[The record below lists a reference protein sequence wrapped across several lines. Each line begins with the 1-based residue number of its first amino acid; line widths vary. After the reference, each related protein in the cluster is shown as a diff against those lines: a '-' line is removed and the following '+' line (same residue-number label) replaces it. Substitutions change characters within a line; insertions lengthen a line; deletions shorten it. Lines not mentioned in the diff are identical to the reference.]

1 MTDFCNANAKQLGN
15 DILYRHCGYA

>member
-1 MTDFCNANAKQLGN
+1 LQRIGETARIN